1 MRRFAAGFGNVL
13 AGLLIA
19 LALAAAPAR
28 ADTRWKVVASYPHDT
43 GAFTEG
49 LIFLDGSLYESTGQ
63 YGRSEIREVNLETG
77 KVIRSARVPNIYFG
91 EGLTHWGND
100 LISLTWRRGTG
111 FRWTRSSFLQTGTFG
126 YSGEGW
132 GLTQDSK
139 QLIMSDGTDQLR
151 FLDPKDFSEIRRIT
165 VTWDGQPVRL
175 VNELEYV
182 KGEILANVW
191 MTDRIARIDPA
202 SGAVIDWID
211 LSPLV
216 RKLALTDYDAVLNG
230 IAYDAKKDR
239 LFVTGKYWPK
249 LYEIK
254 LKR

>member
-1 MRRFAAGFGNVL
+1 MRAIT
-13 AGLLIA
+13 GLL
-19 LALAAAPAR
+19 LALLLCAAPAR
-28 ADTRWKVVASYPHDT
+28 ADTAWKVVASYPHDSN
-43 GAFTEG
+43 AFTEG

-63 YGRSEIREVNLETG
+63 YGRSDIREVDLRTG
-77 KVIRSARVPNIYFG
+77 KVRRSAEIPNIYFG
-91 EGLTHWGND
+91 EGLTHWDGA
-100 LISLTWRRGTG
+100 LVSLTWKRGTG
-111 FRWTRSSFLQTGTFG
+111 FVWNRSTFRQTGIFG
-126 YSGEGW
+126 YDGEGW
-132 GLTQDSK
+132 GLTQDGK

-151 FLDPKDFSEIRRIT
+151 FLDPKDFTEKRRVT
-165 VTWDGQPVRL
+165 VTWNGKPVRL
-175 VNELEYV
+175 INELEYV

-216 RKLALTDYDAVLNG
+216 RKLALSDYDAVLNG
-230 IAYDAKKDR
+230 IAYDAKGDR